1 MKKRIVA
8 TGISVFLVLAWSQIS
23 FANITLNVN
32 SKGNTAANKITYTSG
47 TTTKTVSL
55 PWKEKAVYNGG
66 EVGISVK
73 NAVKGDIVIKVDIVD
88 CSSTTN
94 TTSVSTVWMKY
105 GTVTGPF
112 GPVKSVELVQN
123 GAKASGDTVA
133 VNKTDLTTLY
143 LAKAVAANTT
153 TNLLNFVTDWNFAA
167 LITFTALLVDDVT
180 AATPQVLGVDIQTI
194 LFNGTDNGT
203 GVTADPI
210 WFKLI
215 QSGN

>member
-1 MKKRIVA
+1 MKKRIVVA
-8 TGISVFLVLAWSQIS
+8 GISVFLILLWSQIS

-32 SKGNTAANKITYTSG
+32 SRSNTAANKITYTSG
-47 TTTKTVSL
+47 TTTKTVTL

-73 NAVKGDIVIKVDIVD
+73 NAVKGDIIIKVDIVD
-88 CSSTTN
+88 CTGAAN

-105 GTVTGPF
+105 GTVTGPL
-112 GPVKSVELVQN
+112 GPEKTVELVQN
-123 GAKASGDTVA
+123 TETASGDTVA

-153 TNLLNFVTDWNFAA
+153 INLLNFVTDWNFAGQ
-167 LITFTALLVDDVT
+167 ITFTALLVDDVT
-180 AATPQVLGVDIQTI
+180 SATPQVLGVDIQTI
-194 LFNGTDNGT
+194 LFNATHDGSGTK
-203 GVTADPI
+203 VSPI